1 MTIDDQVTVRDEVK
15 RILNETQDAFREIED
30 GVDQINQLMV
40 ELLLSGALRELAQGI
55 ADDIGSSANALLKG
69 LDQRVEE
76 VRKEITAT
84 TGAEDNYD
92 DDGEDGEAA

>member
-1 MTIDDQVTVRDEVK
+1 MTTIDDGQCNARDETK

-40 ELLLSGALRELAQGI
+40 ELLLSGALSALAQGI
-55 ADDIGSSANALLKG
+55 ADDIGSAANALFKG

-76 VRKEITAT
+76 LRKEIAAVD
-84 TGAEDNYD
+84 GDDED
-92 DDGEDGEAA
+92 EAD